1 MEIKLINKSGVP
13 AAEIQAH
20 KRIFEAFNKSN
31 FTKSWTAY
39 ASFKLARTARGSGD
53 DDFDLVLVTH
63 TNVIVIELKNWHG
76 KKLES
81 VNGHWYVDGEDRG
94 GSPVELV
101 NLKAKKLASLM
112 RKQLGDD
119 KTPFVLSF
127 VVIQD
132 GIEELLLSN
141 EESPSVLY
149 LYELLEW
156 VQERTYASIFN
167 RRPRFNP
174 LLNLKTY
181 DKFFGGNDFRPKDY
195 LVQGFR
201 PGQEA
206 IWAHPSGL
214 YSEFR
219 AVAKDDPD
227 QIALLRQWN
236 FGAMG
241 MALIGEGDRA
251 FIGLREQ
258 RVFEYVASQNEEL
271 SIHLLRP
278 IGRKDAKDVTFDFA
292 ELYALPPK
300 LTRLTEFKNSILP
313 KLTSNERVLF
323 VKSLLSRFADLHDLS
338 VAHRDVGEHCL
349 WLERPA
355 RIVMTGFPAA
365 YYPSLKTVS
374 AFSSQIKVERSL
386 LPEDSELAEDATPF
400 RRDVFLLGVLAYQ
413 ILYGEKPPKVKS
425 TYEWVKRADDPYEGS
440 LDDVLRRALATNP
453 NERFENARELLEAL
467 NAVTAGDKHKVI
479 DISRFEPFRAVTKLR
494 DYQESEVFEDDD
506 DQIFFRSTEDGADR
520 SVKCWHGIEPDPSK
534 QDLSLRLLAF
544 LERARTLRG
553 CAIPGLPRIVDFGLG
568 RKSLL
573 LVMDWVQGQTI
584 AEWLTTEPVLEHRLK
599 VASGL
604 LDTLDRIHS
613 FELSHG
619 DVHPRNIVITD
630 ELVPTFIDFLDFK
643 RSTTDA
649 YTTAYLPAEYK
660 TMSPIERDRYGIA
673 AVIAEIFGGSKTSV
687 NGPYAIPVVYERIHQ
702 LLEDKNSSTLEP
714 LQHAIAAA
722 MTKGPDEAT
731 TDFKVT
737 VRGLSRNGVVTG
749 VMHPDNGGYHVSVE
763 FSRRNPQNLHFRLT
777 GVGSQLR
784 FDWSPEQESC
794 DAAWVTPITQVQ
806 LMRSQTMRDDTL
818 KARIEVLDGSATE
831 LSHLAEVLLE
841 LDIVKRLIA
850 KPVQMAEVKKFQVP
864 VHDVEESGPV
874 DGERLGELPVPLV
887 ELWRTL
893 LDAEEDALCCVSVS
907 GEKRTNPSRRSQ
919 YLVPY
924 HIDSGMIDYEQSDFI
939 VVESLGNDKKWRNCG
954 SLNLRDTTFGELG
967 ELAIDDLGPRV
978 SLRIGE
984 KLRFRSTLEKA
995 SFTRRSMAV
1004 ERILADK
1011 AVIPNL
1017 IGYFEPKNPAQLSP
1031 IQYAEPSEE
1040 SLSEYARGDKQL
1052 NETQKNA
1059 FKKVIGN
1066 GPISL
1071 LQGPPGTG
1079 KTWFIASL
1087 MHYLMTVEHSR
1098 RILLVSQAHEAVN
1111 NALEKCLELCR
1122 EKGVV
1127 FDAVRLGQES
1137 SASDGIRHLHS
1148 SAIEQSYRE
1157 KFKAEKKERIVLLA
1171 CEMGLPK
1178 GFAEEFVDLSHQLS
1192 ELVSRIGAITN
1203 ELASLPEGKDVGP
1216 LSARLRSLKDSFED
1230 RCRDLYDVAD
1240 VGSPVEVLGAL
1251 EKQIIEQH
1259 EIQSPDAIHR
1269 LRQLIR
1275 LSDDWLSALGSPQA
1289 NFAEFLAKSRTVV
1302 AGTLV
1307 GIGHRASGVVQNLYD
1322 WVIIDEAGRAAPS
1335 ELAVAMQ
1342 TGHRILLVG
1351 DHKQLP
1357 PNFSQEVQDIIKEK
1371 YQTNSESP
1379 VFGSDFE
1386 RIFDNTYG
1394 RGVGSTLLLQYRM
1407 APDIG
1412 ELVSKCFYEGKL
1424 QTGRQAPPDY
1434 YASLPSFL
1442 EKQLSWVDM
1451 SALGEHGHESSSDN
1465 GAEKW
1470 NETEAR
1476 VVMSLLRQIVESD
1489 DFIDSVKK
1497 DLQPGEPAIG
1507 VICMYGKQRAIL
1519 DRMKAEASWLGDAR
1533 RLVKIDTVD
1542 SYQGKENR
1550 IVILSTVRNN
1560 PYMNPGF
1567 LRSSN
1572 RVNVALSRS
1581 MDKLFIVAARNMWI
1595 GRNADLP
1602 LGKVLKEVESLA
1614 RNQRA
1619 LILSAKELMR

>member
-1 MEIKLINKSGVP
+1 MEIRLLNKSGVP

-20 KRIFEAFNKSN
+20 QKLYDAFNKSN
-31 FTKSWTAY
+31 FTKNWKGY
-39 ASFKLARTARGSGD
+39 ASFKLARVARGSGD
-53 DDFDLVLVTH
+53 DDFDLVIVTH

-94 GSPVELV
+94 ASPVELV
-101 NLKAKKLASLM
+101 NSKAKKLASLM
-112 RKQLGDD
+112 KRQLGND

-132 GIEELLLSN
+132 GIEELYLTPQEN
-141 EESPSVLY
+141 PSVLF
-149 LYELLEW
+149 LEDMLEW
-156 VQERTYASIFN
+156 AEERSYIKIFD

-174 LLNLKTY
+174 LSITRVY
-181 DKFFGGNDFRPKDY
+181 DKFFGGSDFRPKDY

-201 PGQEA
+201 PSEVA
-206 IWAHPSGL
+206 IWEHPSKL
-214 YSEFR
+214 YSEFK
-219 AVAKDDPD
+219 AIAKDDPD
-227 QIALLRQWN
+227 QVALLRQWN
-236 FGAMG
+236 FGALG

-258 RVFEYVASQNEEL
+258 RVYEYVASQNEEL
-271 SIHLLRP
+271 SISLLRP

-292 ELYALPPK
+292 ELFSLPPK
-300 LTRLTEFKNSILP
+300 LARLTEFKNNVLP
-313 KLTSNERVLF
+313 KLTSDERILF
-323 VKSLLSRFADLHDLS
+323 VKALLSRFADLHDLN

-365 YYPSLKTVS
+365 YYPSLKTVGALS
-374 AFSSQIKVERSL
+374 HQIKVERSL
-386 LPEDSELAEDATPF
+386 LPKDSGLAQESTPF
-400 RRDVFLLGVLAYQ
+400 RRDVFLLGVLCHQ
-413 ILYGEKPPKVKS
+413 ILFGEKPPKVKS
-425 TYEWVKRADDPYEGS
+425 TYEWTKRAEDPYERVF
-440 LDDVLRRALATNP
+440 DDVLKRSLATDP
-453 NERFENARELLEAL
+453 NDRFENARSLLEAV
-467 NAVTAGDKHKVI
+467 NAVTTSEKHDVI
-479 DISRFEPFRAVTKLR
+479 DVSRFESFRSASKLR
-494 DYQESEVFEDDD
+494 DYDETEVLEDDD
-506 DQIFFRSTEDGADR
+506 NQIFFRSTEEGLDY
-520 SVKCWHGIEPDPSK
+520 SVKCWHGVEPDPNK

-553 CAIPGLPRIVDFGLG
+553 CAIPGLPKIVDFGLG

-573 LVMDWVQGQTI
+573 LVMEWVEGVTMADWLAI
-584 AEWLTTEPVLEHRLK
+584 SPSLEDRLK
-599 VASGL
+599 VAGGL
-604 LDTLDRIHS
+604 IDTLDRIHS
-613 FELSHG
+613 FALSHG
-619 DVHPRNIVITD
+619 DVHPKNIVIA
-630 ELVPTFIDFLDFK
+630 EGLVPTFIDFLDFR

-673 AVIAEIFGGSKTSV
+673 AVISEVFGGTKTAVS
-687 NGPYAIPVVYERIHQ
+687 GPYPIPTVYERIQQ
-702 LLEDKNSSTLEP
+702 LLSDKNASTLEP
-714 LQHAIAAA
+714 LQRAIAEASKA
-722 MTKGPDEAT
+722 GPDEGT
-731 TDFKVT
+731 GDFKVVVPRMT
-737 VRGLSRNGVVTG
+737 RNGAVPG
-749 VMHPDNGGYHVSVE
+749 ILHPDNGGYHVSAE
-763 FSRRNPQNLHFRLT
+763 FSRKNPRDLYFRVT
-777 GVGSQLR
+777 GVGSQLH
-784 FDWSPEQESC
+784 FLWSLDQESC
-794 DAAWVTPITQVQ
+794 DNAWVAPITQVQ
-806 LMRSQTMRDDTL
+806 LMRSQTMRAAEV
-818 KARIEVLDGSATE
+818 KARIQIFDGPVTDVNE
-831 LSHLAEVLLE
+831 LAEVLLDLE
-841 LDIVKRLIA
+841 FVKNLIA
-850 KPVQMAEVKKFQVP
+850 KPVQEVPVKK
-864 VHDVEESGPV
+864 VEPSVRDIEEMGPTRS
-874 DGERLGELPVPLV
+874 EPLGELPVPLID
-887 ELWRTL
+887 LWRTL
-893 LDAEEDALCCVSVS
+893 LDAEEEALCTISVS
-907 GEKRTNPSRRSQ
+907 GDKRTNPARRSQ

-924 HIDSGMIDYEQSDFI
+924 HIDVGMIDYDQSDFI
-939 VVESLGNDKKWRNCG
+939 VVEHLGNDKNWRKCG

-967 ELAIDDLGPRV
+967 ELAIDDLNHRT
-978 SLRIGE
+978 SLKIGE
-984 KLRFRSTLEKA
+984 KLRLRSTMEMA

-1017 IGYFEPKNPAQLSP
+1017 IGYFDPKNPAELSP
-1031 IQYAEPSEE
+1031 TQYVQPSDASIAEYS
-1040 SLSEYARGDKQL
+1040 RGDKQL
-1052 NETQKNA
+1052 NETQKGA

-1087 MHYLMTVEHSR
+1087 LHYLMTVEHSR

-1122 EKGVV
+1122 EKEIA

-1178 GFAEEFVDLSHQLS
+1178 EFAEEFIDLRHQLS
-1192 ELVSRIGAITN
+1192 ELVTRIGSVAD
-1203 ELASLPEGKDVGP
+1203 ELESTPEGKDTGP
-1216 LSARLRSLKDSFED
+1216 LTARLRTFKASFED
-1230 RCRDLYDVAD
+1230 RCRDLYDFESSD
-1240 VGSPVEVLGAL
+1240 SPEHAL
-1251 EKQIIEQH
+1251 AELEQRIIERH
-1259 EIQSPDAIHR
+1259 EVQSPDTVNR
-1269 LRQLIR
+1269 LRKLMR

-1357 PNFSQEVQDIIKEK
+1357 PNFSQEVQDIIKQK
-1371 YQTNSESP
+1371 FQTGNDSP

-1386 RIFDNTYG
+1386 RIFDNSYG
-1394 RGVGSTLLLQYRM
+1394 KGVGSTLLLQYRM

-1412 ELVSKCFYEGKL
+1412 ELVSKCFYDGKL
-1424 QTGRQAPPDY
+1424 QTGREGPPEY
-1434 YASLPSFL
+1434 YASLPAFL
-1442 EKQLSWVDM
+1442 EKQITWVDM
-1451 SALGEHGHESSSDN
+1451 STLGEHGNESSSDN

-1476 VVMSLLRQIVESD
+1476 VVMNLLQQIVESD
-1489 DFIDSVKK
+1489 DFIDRVKE

-1507 VICMYGKQRAIL
+1507 VICMYGRQRAIL

-1560 PYMNPGF
+1560 PHMNPGF

-1581 MDKLFIVAARNMWI
+1581 MDKLFIVAARNMWK

-1602 LGKVLKEVESLA
+1602 LGRVLKEVELLA
-1614 RNQRA
+1614 QDRRA
-1619 LILSAKELMR
+1619 SILSAKELMR

>member
-1 MEIKLINKSGVP
+1 M
-13 AAEIQAH
+13 
-20 KRIFEAFNKSN
+20 
-31 FTKSWTAY
+31 
-39 ASFKLARTARGSGD
+39 ARGSGD

-63 TNVIVIELKNWHG
+63 SNVIVIELKDWHG
-76 KKLES
+76 KKLEAI
-81 VNGHWYVDGEDRG
+81 NGHWYVDGEDRG
-94 GSPVELV
+94 ASPVELV

-112 RKQLGDD
+112 KRKLGAE

-132 GIEELLLSN
+132 GIEELNLAEQENL
-141 EESPSVLY
+141 SVLY

-156 VQERTYASIFN
+156 VEEKSYSKIFN
-167 RRPRFNP
+167 RRPKFNP
-174 LLNLKTY
+174 LLNKRAY
-181 DKFFGGNDFRPKDY
+181 DNFFGGNDFRPKDY

-201 PGQEA
+201 PGEA
-206 IWAHPSGL
+206 PIWAHPSKL

-219 AVAKDDPD
+219 ATAKDDPD

-236 FGAMG
+236 FGALG

-258 RVFEYVASQNEEL
+258 RVYEYVAIQNEEL
-271 SIHLLRP
+271 SISLLRP
-278 IGRKDAKDVTFDFA
+278 IGRRDAKDVTFDFA
-292 ELYALPPK
+292 ELFSLPPK
-300 LTRLTEFKNSILP
+300 LTRLTEFKNNVLP
-313 KLTSNERVLF
+313 KLSSDERVLF
-323 VKSLLSRFADLHDLS
+323 VKALLSRFADLHDLN

-365 YYPSLKTVS
+365 YYPSLKTVGG
-374 AFSSQIKVERSL
+374 FSNQIKVEQSL
-386 LPEDSELAEDATPF
+386 LPEDSELAHASTPF
-400 RRDVFLLGVLAYQ
+400 RRDVFLLGVLCYQ
-413 ILYGEKPPKVKS
+413 LLYGEKPPKVKS
-425 TYEWVKRADDPYEGS
+425 TYEWTKRAEDPYEGVF
-440 LDDVLRRALATNP
+440 DEVLKRALATAP
-453 NERFENARELLEAL
+453 NERFENARFLLEAVNL
-467 NAVTAGDKHKVI
+467 VTTSENHDVI
-479 DISRFEPFRAVTKLR
+479 DVSRFESFRAASKLR
-494 DYQESEVFEDDD
+494 DYDETNVFVDDD
-506 DQIFFRSTEDGADR
+506 DQIFLRSTKGDTDY
-520 SVKCWHGIEPDPSK
+520 SVKCWLGVEPDPTK
-534 QDLSLRLLAF
+534 QDLSLRLLTF

-573 LVMDWVQGQTI
+573 LVMDWVDGMTMI
-584 AEWLTTEPVLEHRLK
+584 DWLATSPSLEDRLK
-599 VASGL
+599 VAGGL
-604 LDTLDRIHS
+604 IDTLDRVHS

-619 DVHPRNIVITD
+619 DVHPQNIVIAD
-630 ELVPTFIDFLDFK
+630 GLVPTFIDFLDFR
-643 RSTTDA
+643 RSTSDV

-673 AVIAEIFGGSKTSV
+673 AVIAEVFGGTKTTVS
-687 NGPYAIPVVYERIHQ
+687 GPYSIPTVYERIHQ
-702 LLEDKNSSTLEP
+702 LLHDKNASTLEP
-714 LQHAIAAA
+714 LQRAIADA
-722 MTKGPDEAT
+722 TKAGPEEAP
-731 TDFKVT
+731 TDFKV
-737 VRGLSRNGVVTG
+737 VVPRLNRLGAVAGVI
-749 VMHPDNGGYHVSVE
+749 HPDNGSYHVSAE
-763 FSRRNPQNLHFRLT
+763 FSRKNPRDLYFRIT
-777 GVGSQLR
+777 GVGSQLH
-784 FDWSPEQESC
+784 FYWSLDQESC
-794 DAAWVTPITQVQ
+794 DNAWVSPITQVQ
-806 LMRSQTMRDDTL
+806 LMRSQAMRADVV
-818 KARIEVLDGSATE
+818 KARIELMDGTGTD
-831 LSHLAEVLLE
+831 LNHLAEVLLE
-841 LDIVKRLIA
+841 LEFVKKLIA
-850 KPVQMAEVKKFQVP
+850 KPTVEQALKRIESP
-864 VHDVEESGPV
+864 VRDVEEV
-874 DGERLGELPVPLV
+874 DDVQSEPIAELPVPLI

-893 LDAEEDALCCVSVS
+893 LDAEEEALCSITVS
-907 GEKRTNPSRRSQ
+907 GEKRTNPARRSQ
-919 YLVPY
+919 YLIPY
-924 HIDSGMIDYEQSDFI
+924 HIDVGMIDYDQSDFI
-939 VVESLGNDKKWRNCG
+939 NVEYLGNDKNWRKCG

-967 ELAIDDLGPRV
+967 ELAIDDLSPRTP
-978 SLRIGE
+978 LKIGE
-984 KLRFRSTLEKA
+984 RLRLRSTLEKA

-1017 IGYFEPKNPAQLSP
+1017 ISYFDPKNPAQLSP
-1031 IQYAEPSEE
+1031 IQYALPTDA
-1040 SLSEYARGDKQL
+1040 SLGEYSRGDKQL
-1052 NETQKNA
+1052 NETQKEA
-1059 FKKVIGN
+1059 FKKVIGS

-1087 MHYLMTVEHSR
+1087 LHYLMTVEHSR

-1122 EKGVV
+1122 EKGTA

-1178 GFAEEFVDLSHQLS
+1178 AFADEFIDLRHQLS
-1192 ELVSRIGAITN
+1192 ELSIRIGSLTN
-1203 ELASLPEGKDVGP
+1203 ELASIPDGSDISALT
-1216 LSARLRSLKDSFED
+1216 ARLNSLKDSYQD
-1230 RCRDLYDVAD
+1230 RCRDLYDFDASD
-1240 VGSPVEVLGAL
+1240 TPENILAIL
-1251 EKQIIEQH
+1251 EQQIIERH
-1259 EIQSPDAIHR
+1259 EVQSPDAVSR
-1269 LRQLIR
+1269 LRKLVR

-1289 NFAEFLAKSRTVV
+1289 NFSEFLAKSRTVV

-1357 PNFSQEVQDIIKEK
+1357 PNFSQEVQDIIKQK
-1371 YQTNSESP
+1371 YQTDNASS

-1386 RIFDNTYG
+1386 RIFNNTYG
-1394 RGVGSTLLLQYRM
+1394 QGVGSTLLLHYRM
-1407 APDIG
+1407 APDIS
-1412 ELVSKCFYEGKL
+1412 ELVSKCFYDGKL
-1424 QTGRQAPPDY
+1424 QTGRQGPPEY
-1434 YASLPSFL
+1434 YSSLPSFL
-1442 EKQLSWVDM
+1442 EKQITWVDM
-1451 SALGEHGHESSSDN
+1451 STLGDYGLESSSDN

-1476 VVMSLLRQIVESD
+1476 VVMNLLQQIVESD
-1489 DFIDSVKK
+1489 DFIDRVKN

-1560 PYMNPGF
+1560 PHMNAGF

-1581 MDKLFIVAARNMWI
+1581 MDKLFIVAARNMWK

-1602 LGKVLKEVESLA
+1602 LGRVLKEVESLA
-1614 RNQRA
+1614 DDQRA
-1619 LILSAKELMR
+1619 SILSAKELMR